1 MSGLPDFL
9 DLPSIQAQLR
19 ELGHDVSLEKVE
31 GLLVEL
37 GFAGSQGELAL
48 PPAAAADI
56 PEAAE
61 ADAAAPHSLDGLL
74 PQMAHLQVRRRWD
87 TAPALAGGH
96 ARQRPSA
103 GRAPHRRWRTQLTS
117 PALRLVKRSRL
128 HSSGAAGGTLSSQ
141 HCAHCCRPAVAL
153 RPLS

>member
-1 MSGLPDFL
+1 MSGLPNFL

-37 GFAGSQGELAL
+37 GFAEQEEPAL
-48 PPAAAADI
+48 PPPAAANI

-61 ADAAAPHSLDGLL
+61 ADAAASHSLDGLL

-103 GRAPHRRWRTQLTS
+103 GRG
-117 PALRLVKRSRL
+117 L
-128 HSSGAAGGTLSSQ
+128 HAAGGGPS
-141 HCAHCCRPAVAL
+141 
-153 RPLS
+153 